1 MNKRGIYPPINVLP
15 SLSRLM
21 KHAIGE
27 GMTREDHPDVSNQM
41 YAFYAT
47 GKDTWAMKAV
57 VGEEALTDEDRLF
70 LEFHDR
76 FEAEF
81 VKQDLME
88 NRTIF
93 QSLDKAW
100 DLLSLFP
107 KEKLNKIRQQHK
119 DNYYMREKRIFD
131 EKRNAGQEMGAN
143 DDQIKS

>member
-1 MNKRGIYPPINVLP
+1 
-15 SLSRLM
+15 
-21 KHAIGE
+21 
-27 GMTREDHPDVSNQM
+27 
-41 YAFYAT
+41 
-47 GKDTWAMKAV
+47 MKAV

-81 VKQDLME
+81 VKQDMME

-107 KEKLNKIRQQHK
+107 KEKLSKIKQKFK
-119 DNYYMREKRIFD
+119 DTYFMREKRIFD
-131 EKRNAGQEMGAN
+131 EKRNAGQAIGGD

>member
-1 MNKRGIYPPINVLP
+1 MYKRGIYPPINVLP

-21 KHAIGE
+21 KHAIGD

-41 YAFYAT
+41 YAYYAT
-47 GKDTWAMKAV
+47 GKDTQAMKAV

-107 KEKLNKIRQQHK
+107 KEKLTKIKKAHK
-119 DNYYMREKRIFD
+119 DNFYMREKRVFD
-131 EKRNAGQEMGAN
+131 ERRNAQEGG
-143 DDQIKS
+143 DDNQIKS

>member
-1 MNKRGIYPPINVLP
+1 
-15 SLSRLM
+15 M

-27 GMTREDHPDVSNQM
+27 GMTRADHPDVSNQM

-47 GKDTWAMKAV
+47 GKDTQAMKAV

-81 VKQDLME
+81 VKQDVME

-107 KEKLNKIRQQHK
+107 KEKLNKIKKSHQE
-119 DNYYMREKRIFD
+119 NYYHREKRIFD
-131 EKRNAGQEMGAN
+131 EKRNQGQNVGG
-143 DDQIKS
+143 DDTQIKS